1 MEVQAGSEGRSA
13 QHTASHREEVWGEQ
27 WMAAAHGWTVAG
39 LLWDVWLAENTG
51 QAVPM
56 YLHIPADPS
65 AMITESRQPMLG

>member
-1 MEVQAGSEGRSA
+1 M
-13 QHTASHREEVWGEQ
+13 WGEQ

-39 LLWDVWLAENTG
+39 LLWDVWLGGDTA

-65 AMITESRQPMLG
+65 VMIIESRQPMLG